1 VRNNKIERDIMSR
14 KLKNQ
19 WKKKWAAN
27 ERQVLHEIEKQSI
40 GRNDGGK
47 KAIYYIE
54 RPATLKKAE

>member
-1 VRNNKIERDIMSR
+1 MSR